1 MYAKNDTSDVIK
13 LPNNVLMVGGNVRL
27 YFWKTKLCSVSSFG
41 GSVYYRSRWET
52 KKILRTE
59 DHPDLC
65 LFNSA
70 AESWN

>member
-41 GSVYYRSRWET
+41 GSVYYRSRWGT
-52 KKILRTE
+52 KKI
-59 DHPDLC
+59 
-65 LFNSA
+65 
-70 AESWN
+70 